1 MLKLS
6 YMNMF
11 MEWSH
16 TLGPNDMHLAVVFIE
31 VFDYIIP
38 QGFTFG
44 WVYSHEASPKFSI
57 KPKNQCTIMGFQ
69 VGNHNFSYNT

>member
-1 MLKLS
+1 MYAKIIIHEYVYGVVS
-6 YMNMF
+6 
-11 MEWSH
+11 

-44 WVYSHEASPKFSI
+44 WDTVMRPLL
-57 KPKNQCTIMGFQ
+57 NFQ
-69 VGNHNFSYNT
+69 

>member
-1 MLKLS
+1 
-6 YMNMF
+6 MF

-16 TLGPNDMHLAVVFIE
+16 TLGPNDMLLTIVFIE

-44 WVYSHEASPKFSI
+44 WVYSHEVSPKISI
-57 KPKNQCTIMGFQ
+57 KTNALSWAFKWE
-69 VGNHNFSYNT
+69 NT